1 MEHKPD
7 IRARMENLSYAISY
21 YRKRRGFSQEQLAEV
36 LSISR
41 QHLAA
46 IEAPNMDRGISLEL
60 LFRIADALEI
70 EPYVLMKFN
79 PEM

>member
-70 EPYVLMKFN
+70 AKQGDDLWEFW
-79 PEM
+79 